1 MEHSGAACSSPKQ
14 KKKRQR
20 EHAVAP
26 ALSTA
31 AGAQAAHEAP
41 SNMCRRRY
49 VSMRFFGMPCFSWT
63 VCCLDGATFTV
74 DLPDHAPVAEAKRAI
89 GELREVPRYAMEL
102 FVKGREEPLEDE
114 ERLSS
119 AEQVPLFML
128 PKPATDRLALESLFT
143 SCGGAGWKR
152 QGGWMTGA
160 ALGEW
165 EGVTVDAEGRVTE
178 LWLRENNLAGP
189 LPSELE
195 LLSSLQV
202 LRLDN
207 NMLTGPVPI
216 ELHQPWCGQ
225 LRSCCLQ
232 GNQLSNREALLG
244 LARIYDDWSP
254 RYFNC

>member
-1 MEHSGAACSSPKQ
+1 MERSGAACSSPKQ

-74 DLPDHAPVAEAKRAI
+74 DLPDHATVAEAKRAI

-178 LWLRENNLAGP
+178 LFLGENNLAGP

-202 LRLDN
+202 LRLDS

-225 LRSCCLQ
+225 LRSCWLQ